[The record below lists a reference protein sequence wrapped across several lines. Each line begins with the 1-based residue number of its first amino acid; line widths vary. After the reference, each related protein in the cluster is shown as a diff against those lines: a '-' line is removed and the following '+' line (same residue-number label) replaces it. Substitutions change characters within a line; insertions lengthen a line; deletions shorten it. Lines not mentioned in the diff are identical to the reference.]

1 MKHAAIDAERTF
13 TCKWP
18 KEKRKQKFLYKL
30 MDAIA
35 LNLIIFVSKI
45 IYQQR
50 QNQSLINK
58 HQVFSLKM
66 TQGLINKFVIQNA
79 PS

>member
-1 MKHAAIDAERTF
+1 MKNAAIDAERTF

-18 KEKRKQKFLYKL
+18 QEKRKQKFLYKL